1 MSGITGL
8 GTTYNLPNYTGLL
21 FGLTPTETPLFS
33 AIGGLTGGAQ
43 STSTEF
49 EWQTEDLR
57 SANQNVALEGA
68 TAPTAQERVRGN
80 VTNVVQ
86 IQQEKVSVS
95 YSKIAAYGQKAG
107 SNNAAPNPVTNEVDH
122 QVELMLKQMVRDVE
136 FSFIN
141 GLYQKPSD
149 NSTARKTKGIIA
161 AATSNTTQKGTLSA
175 ALSAATDTITEGS
188 TPVAD
193 GNGIV
198 FVSVGVATAIEIN
211 RVYYVV
217 SKLAGSFK
225 VAATPGGAAITIGT
239 ATVQYIL
246 PSSSATA
253 NTDVE
258 DFLQKV
264 YDNGGLTESSTGTLI
279 VNSRQKRAISAA
291 YASAYGKYVE
301 SSRNVGGVNVT
312 TIETDFGVLNIMLN
326 RFVPQ
331 DAIIVASLEQ
341 MTPVFLEVPGKGH
354 FFAEPLAKTGAS
366 DEVQLYGEVGLAF
379 GNEKA
384 HGVIRGL
391 KVL

>member
-21 FGLTPTETPLFS
+21 FDLTPSETPLFS

-43 STSTEF
+43 ATSTEF
-49 EWQTEDLR
+49 EWQTQDLR

-86 IQQEKVSVS
+86 IHQEKVSVA
-95 YSKIAAYGQKAG
+95 YSKIAAFGQKAG
-107 SNNAAPNPVTNEVDH
+107 SNNDLPNPITNEVDH

-149 NSTARKTKGIIA
+149 NTTARKTRGIIA
-161 AATSNTTQKGTLSA
+161 ACTSNATNKGTLSA
-175 ALSAATDTITEGS
+175 ALSAATDTITEAS

-198 FVSVGVATAIEIN
+198 FTSVGVSTAIEIN

-217 SKLAGSFK
+217 NKASGSFK
-225 VAATPGGAAITIGT
+225 VAATPGGSPITIGT

-246 PSSSATA
+246 PSASATA
-253 NTDVE
+253 NTDIE

-264 YDNGGLTESSTGTLI
+264 YDNGGLSESGTGTLI
-279 VNSRQKRAISAA
+279 ANSRQKRAISAA
-291 YASAYGKYVE
+291 YASAYGKFVE
-301 SSRNVGGVNVT
+301 SSRTVGGVAVD
-312 TIETDFGVLNIMLN
+312 TIVTDFGQLNIMLN

-341 MTPVFLEVPGKGH
+341 LTPVFLEVPGKGH

-366 DEVQLYGEVGLAF
+366 DEVQLYGEVGLAY

-384 HGVIRGL
+384 HGVLRGL